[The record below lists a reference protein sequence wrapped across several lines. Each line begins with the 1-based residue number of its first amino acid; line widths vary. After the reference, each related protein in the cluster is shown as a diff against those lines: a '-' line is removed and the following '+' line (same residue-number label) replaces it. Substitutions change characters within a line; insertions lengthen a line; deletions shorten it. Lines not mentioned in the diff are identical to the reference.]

1 MNTDP
6 FIIVNYLPGKNNRTE
21 VHLPK
26 HTSTILANKS
36 LTGTK
41 ADAYFVDKDGNHPFA
56 LEIPLPSIADPKH
69 SKIFVPATEGKKID
83 EDFPTSNRGQ
93 QATVR
98 IHKTGICIANKV
110 PNESL
115 RLDSL

>member
-83 EDFPTSNRGQ
+83 EEFPNFKSWATSDGQ
-93 QATVR
+93 NSQNWYMHR
-98 IHKTGICIANKV
+98 K
-110 PNESL
+110 
-115 RLDSL
+115 